1 VCTTIVNW
9 GKQLKNSGT
18 NAGKGLMGANLE
30 QIKTNLVNYY
40 GGAVSSTDSMIAGV
54 QAAGVPSVSNG
65 QVISRGLVNGLQQI
79 RSALAQA
86 QTQAQALPTDNAAAL
101 NSGAQNLQNTIT
113 TAGNQVKTNLN
124 SLNQRYASSE
134 LSAAFKNQTAC
145 QSLTKS

>member
-1 VCTTIVNW
+1 VNW
-9 GKQLKNSGT
+9 GNQLKTTGNNTGRDLT
-18 NAGKGLMGANLE
+18 GANLG
-30 QIKTNLVNYY
+30 QIKTSLVNFY

-65 QVISRGLVNGLQQI
+65 QAISQGLVAGLHQI

-101 NSGAQNLQNTIT
+101 NSGNQSLQNTIT

-124 SLNQRYASSE
+124 SLNQRYASNE
-134 LSAAFKNQTAC
+134 LNAAFKNQAAC
-145 QSLTKS
+145 QTLSKS